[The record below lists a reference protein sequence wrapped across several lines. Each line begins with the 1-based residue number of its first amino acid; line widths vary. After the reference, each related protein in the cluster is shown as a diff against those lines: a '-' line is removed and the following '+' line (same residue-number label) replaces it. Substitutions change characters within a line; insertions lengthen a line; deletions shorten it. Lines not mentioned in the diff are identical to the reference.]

1 MKYYPVQYDTSYLDG
16 EGVRPLKAIT
26 PMPDLDQAVAITD
39 EFLGNHWKKI
49 TAIP

>member
-39 EFLGNHWKKI
+39 EFLGNH
-49 TAIP
+49 